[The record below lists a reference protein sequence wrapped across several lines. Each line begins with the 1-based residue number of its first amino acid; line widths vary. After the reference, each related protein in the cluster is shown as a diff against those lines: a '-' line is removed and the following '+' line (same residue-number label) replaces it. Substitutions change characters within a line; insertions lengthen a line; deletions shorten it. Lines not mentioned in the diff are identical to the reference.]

1 MATFLV
7 QTVISLLFR
16 LMPTS
21 EQQIVFLPVYYMRYY
36 LLIISLTFLSPLL
49 YLSEDEHISIL
60 TPEVLTVCIVSCI
73 SFGLALTAHCTCK
86 ESLVRN
92 PDCLQY

>member
-1 MATFLV
+1 
-7 QTVISLLFR
+7 
-16 LMPTS
+16 MPTS

-60 TPEVLTVCIVSCI
+60 TPEVLTVCIV
-73 SFGLALTAHCTCK
+73 FLAFHLVLHLLLTVHAKKALLETQIVC
-86 ESLVRN
+86 SIRSV
-92 PDCLQY
+92 

>member
-1 MATFLV
+1 
-7 QTVISLLFR
+7 
-16 LMPTS
+16 MPTS

-60 TPEVLTVCIVSCI
+60 TPEVLTVCIV
-73 SFGLALTAHCTCK
+73 FLAFHLVLLLTVHAKKALLETQIVC
-86 ESLVRN
+86 SIRSV
-92 PDCLQY
+92 